1 MMPTTTDAA
10 AVTLGT
16 ATTIAVSYLFQAA
29 LSMAL
34 GWAGWQFRQARRAT
48 ERLTAR
54 VEEATQQIAIF
65 NQWREDH
72 QEQHQELRER
82 LNELSRVVRPY
93 PSQTRGNGM

>member
-1 MMPTTTDAA
+1 MTPSATE
-10 AVTLGT
+10 AVTIGT

-29 LSMAL
+29 LSVAL

-48 ERLTAR
+48 ERLTTR

-72 QEQHQELRER
+72 QEQHKDLRER
-82 LNELSRVVRPY
+82 LAELSHVVTQLPR
-93 PSQTRGNGM
+93 TTMRGNGL